1 MEVVESKLLQ
11 LIVPSMGTV
20 CGSCVLFYFNQQAYR
35 FSISAL
41 VVKIANPN
49 IDDCNPYF
57 Q

>member
-1 MEVVESKLLQ
+1 MEVVESKLPQ